1 MAGEHMANRL
11 SLVVASRH
19 GLPWG
24 FSKII
29 VGWKSVIAVGY
40 WKQLISSVPSIKP
53 DHPYTVLPNR
63 SLSEGQLPKLKALRA
78 REYNCRARRERRD
91 RKRVNPSGAQ
101 TEATLELQLIDSAR
115 CLSPKLN

>member
-19 GLPWG
+19 GSPWA
-24 FSKII
+24 FPKII

-91 RKRVNPSGAQ
+91 RVLPR
-101 TEATLELQLIDSAR
+101 LEEVALRSAEYR
-115 CLSPKLN
+115 FGRHPGTRR